1 MLTAAAFTAM
11 GKALIASADSAKI
24 VFTLIGSETEITY
37 AATIVSDDTGVDS
50 DGNVVIAIQSEP
62 WTQYRQR
69 TIRVTKVLLYDEDD
83 NVLVEKDESIIMA
96 LISTTG
102 TDVLLNYRLIL
113 NFSEFEIQ
121 YASEVSF

>member
-1 MLTAAAFTAM
+1 M
-11 GKALIASADSAKI
+11 
-24 VFTLIGSETEITY
+24 
-37 AATIVSDDTGVDS
+37 SDDTGVDS

>member
-69 TIRVTKVLLYDEDD
+69 TIRVTKVVLYDEDD